1 LQNFRILFQIPIA
14 MPEPAK
20 DHSRFENIVILI
32 AFLSGFAGSL
42 LLYFNEA
49 PPILVAIFLGTGI
62 ASLVYRFLGG
72 TAGNSMQVGALK
84 FTGTIAVL
92 IGSAWFIDQKLI
104 EQINNEPIFAEV
116 SFDPE
121 PELWTALGKEGTP
134 IDIKLVETGQLIE
147 ANLQSQ
153 WKNLPLS
160 TIPGENHTLKVVSP
174 SNTEFVLGN
183 ISYDELQHSGLFSG
197 ISKSDL
203 YFVTRRLHPGESED
217 LDPIPFKIK
226 ATNYGG
232 EYSRFQLKNKQDS
245 MVWTGSIYRKRFHI
259 IEIDERTYF
268 IGVVEVNHE
277 MAHADSIYAKI
288 AMAEIIKT
296 IK

>member
-1 LQNFRILFQIPIA
+1 
-14 MPEPAK
+14 MPESGK
-20 DHSRFENIVILI
+20 DHSNFENIVILI

-42 LLYFNEA
+42 LLYFKDA

-72 TAGNSMQVGALK
+72 TSGNSMQVGALK

-92 IGSAWFIDQKLI
+92 IGSAWFIDQKLF
-104 EQINNEPIFAEV
+104 EQIINDPVTANV
-116 SFDPE
+116 TFDPE
-121 PELWTALGKEGTP
+121 PELWTALGREGTP
-134 IDIKLVETGQLIE
+134 IEIKIVETGQLIE
-147 ANLQSQ
+147 ANQQSQ

-160 TIPGENHTLKVVSP
+160 TIPGDNRTLKVVSP
-174 SNTEFVLGN
+174 SNPSFVLGN
-183 ISYDELQHSGLFSG
+183 ISYDELQRAGLFSG
-197 ISKSDL
+197 IDKSDL
-203 YFVTRRLHPGESED
+203 YFVTRRLHPGETQD

-245 MVWTGSIYRKRFHI
+245 MVWTGSIYRKRFHV
-259 IEIDERTYF
+259 IEIDEHTYF

-277 MAHADSIYAKI
+277 FAQPDSIYAKI
-288 AMAEIIKT
+288 AIAEIIKT
-296 IK
+296 TK